1 MIHQEE
7 SGLLGGEDNKRVS
20 HLLDNNRWEVDL
32 LILYLLLSSH
42 AQSRGVALIHGYNRV
57 IEWISHKRDEE
68 VFLDLRCVPYL
79 LSPH

>member
-20 HLLDNNRWEVDL
+20 HLLDNRWEVDL

-79 LSPH
+79 LSSH